1 MRNGQAVSR
10 RWMVR
15 IGFAMAGV
23 SVVGVA
29 GAGEF
34 WSRCKLDFH
43 RNNFWPRPFIVADR
57 AATRAP
63 FDVQSNIGW
72 RLQNTLGNEFFDEN
86 NELNQAGA
94 LKIKWILTYA
104 PSQRRTVYILASA
117 DQTVTMARVDSVQQT
132 ISDVTSVAGTAMPQ
146 VLLTD
151 QEAPGGSG
159 TYYDALNRAYQDSL
173 PAPRLP
179 ARQGSGSG
187 SSSGSSG
194 SGSSGGSGAS
204 GT

>member
-1 MRNGQAVSR
+1 MRYGQGISR

-15 IGFAMAGV
+15 IGLAMAGV

-34 WSRCKLDFH
+34 WSRCKLDFA

-63 FDVQSNIGW
+63 FEVQSNIGW

-86 NELNQAGA
+86 NALTSAGI
-94 LKIKWILTYA
+94 LKVKWILTYA
-104 PSQRRTVYILASA
+104 PSHRRTVYVLTAA
-117 DQTVTMARVDSVQQT
+117 DQTTTMARVDSVQQT
-132 ISDVTSVAGTAMPQ
+132 ISDATATNGTAMPQ

-159 TYYDALNRAYQDSL
+159 TYYDALNRAYQDSI

-187 SSSGSSG
+187 SSSGSGGSGSSSG
-194 SGSSGGSGAS
+194 SGS

>member
-1 MRNGQAVSR
+1 MRYGQGISR

-29 GAGEF
+29 TAGEF
-34 WSRCKLDFH
+34 WTRCKIDFR
-43 RNNFWPRPFIVADR
+43 RNNFWPRPFVVADR

-63 FDVQSNIGW
+63 FDVQTNIGW

-94 LKIKWILTYA
+94 LKVKWILTYA
-104 PSQRRTVYILASA
+104 PSHRRTVYVLASG
-117 DQTVTMARVDSVQQT
+117 DQTATMSRVDSVQQT
-132 ISDVTSVAGTAMPQ
+132 IADATAVAGTAMPQ

-159 TYYDALNRAYQDSL
+159 TYYEALNRAYQDSI

-179 ARQGSGSG
+179 ASQGSGGSG
-187 SSSGSSG
+187 GSSG
-194 SGSSGGSGAS
+194 SGGSGGSGAS